1 MSFAGDLEH
10 LPIVDVI
17 QLLHSTKKTGT
28 LCLKSQKGESQLV
41 FNDGY
46 IVSANHVQN
55 NVRIGQILVEMS
67 AITPEHLDEA
77 LQRQKHDGTGRKPLI
92 ATLIEGG
99 QIDRQVAFAGLET
112 LIEMT
117 IVEVLTWNSGTFALD
132 VDATVI
138 SDEYRYFPEI
148 LKQEIQLNTQNI
160 LMDALRIYDEKM
172 RDGTLGEGAFLADHV
187 PEATEQNGIITAD
200 VLGLDDLDKLDKK
213 IPDVFLGLKEYDAS
227 EIHRQRIRETVPD
240 LPPDSQ
246 SRLFT
251 LLREYSDETSSATP
265 ATHSPAPPLAVIV
278 FSNDPFITHIVSTV
292 CRHEG
297 LFVFSTDDA
306 MNLDPIIDQ
315 SFAKELVPLLV
326 IDAPLEAEGSF
337 SPGEIQDLL
346 LRKREKYPHIAIL
359 QLVAPR
365 DCEFPLLALQ
375 AGVRSVLARPVRGE
389 QHALFVENSA
399 KFLKTLQLTLQKNY
413 ASSDQRILR
422 CFKECI
428 YELDSQRSLP
438 EMAFVVLTFAS
449 AMFERT
455 LTLVVRE
462 NQLIAEKGF
471 GIRGDKS
478 SGATEALLFSVPLG
492 EPSVFQDVLKSGRY
506 FYGQCND
513 AVLRTH
519 LHARIG
525 TPHSPTMMLMPI
537 KALGRV
543 IALIYGDFGDMAG
556 SPLQIDLLDIAARHA
571 GLLLDNSLY
580 RKRCLASVQQS
591 NQNIPQP

>member
-17 QLLHSTKKTGT
+17 QLLHSTRKTGT
-28 LCLKSQKGESQLV
+28 LCLRSQKGESQLV

-46 IVSANHVQN
+46 IVGANHVQN

-67 AITPEHLDEA
+67 AITPEQLEEA
-77 LQRQKHDGTGRKPLI
+77 LRHQRRDGVVRKPLI

-99 QIDRQVAFAGLET
+99 QIDRQAAYTGLET

-148 LKQEIQLNTQNI
+148 LKQEIHMNTQNI

-172 RDGTLGEGAFLADHV
+172 RDGTLQTGAFLAPHD
-187 PEATEQNGIITAD
+187 PAATEESGVITAD
-200 VLGLDDLDKLDKK
+200 VLGLGDLDRLEKK

-227 EIHRQRIRETVPD
+227 EIHRQRIREAVPD
-240 LPPDSQ
+240 LSLMEQ
-246 SRLFT
+246 ERLLAQ
-251 LLREYSDETSSATP
+251 LLEYSDRASATADQSFP
-265 ATHSPAPPLAVIV
+265 PAPPLAVIV
-278 FSNDPFITHIVSTV
+278 FSNDSFITHVVSTI
-292 CRHEG
+292 CKHEG
-297 LFVFSTDDA
+297 IFVFSTDDA
-306 MNLDPIIDQ
+306 TNLDLIVDQ

-326 IDAPLEAEGSF
+326 IDAPLQPEGPF
-337 SPGEIQDLL
+337 SAPRVLELL
-346 LRKREKYPHIAIL
+346 QQKREKYPAITIL

-365 DCEFPLLALQ
+365 DSEFPLLALQ
-375 AGVRSVLARPVRGE
+375 TGVRSVLARPVWGE
-389 QHALFVENSA
+389 RPAFVENSI
-399 KFLKTLQLTLQKNY
+399 KFMKTFQATLQKSGSNG
-413 ASSDQRILR
+413 DQQILSR
-422 CFKECI
+422 FKECFF
-428 YELDSQRSLP
+428 ELDSQRSVP
-438 EMAFVVLTFAS
+438 EVAFVVLKFAS

-455 LTLVVRE
+455 ITFVVRDD
-462 NQLIAEKGF
+462 QLIAEKGF
-471 GIRGDKS
+471 GIKGDRS
-478 SGATEALLFSVPLG
+478 AGATPPLLFSVPLG
-492 EPSVFQDVLKSGRY
+492 EPSVFQDVVKGGRL

-513 AVLRTH
+513 AVLRNH
-519 LHARIG
+519 LHSQIG
-525 TPHSPTMMLMPI
+525 TPHSPKMLLMPI

-556 SPLQIDLLDIAARHA
+556 SPLQIDLLDIVARHA

-580 RKRCLASVQQS
+580 RKRYLASAHKNS
-591 NQNIPQP
+591 